1 MANQTM
7 YLLERLRIK
16 KQVGIEINSNL
27 HVLSAFMDIHIV
39 FPNSDHS
46 CPQQIWK
53 TSDSWQPQV
62 TKETIFC
69 ETGWQG
75 VASGRWLKMVIYG
88 AAPIAS

>member
-1 MANQTM
+1 MANQTV

-62 TKETIFC
+62 TKETIFSVRPVGKVLLVVA
-69 ETGWQG
+69 GWKWSYT
-75 VASGRWLKMVIYG
+75 VLHR
-88 AAPIAS
+88 

>member
-1 MANQTM
+1 MANQTV

-46 CPQQIWK
+46 CPQQI
-53 TSDSWQPQV
+53 
-62 TKETIFC
+62 
-69 ETGWQG
+69 
-75 VASGRWLKMVIYG
+75 
-88 AAPIAS
+88 